1 MTRKQAEM
9 TGARAY
15 EKSSG
20 AMVTIATVRPH
31 GKTSARF
38 GIVRDEHP
46 DWTPYE
52 CTEGELRQRFVIV
65 AADYKHDLP
74 PIGGRIQRMI
84 DAIDNNHGGRLP
96 YCPGHFTEM
105 QFNGNQCGI
114 WYQDGLTLAS
124 PFGSTEWTLHITLW
138 GEESIELKAS
148 RESVSAAGG
157 HLWPAFKPM
166 MQAAADGKD
175 GAK

>member
-38 GIVRDEHP
+38 GIARDEHP
-46 DWTPYE
+46 DWPPYE

-74 PIGGRIQRMI
+74 AIGGRIQRMI
-84 DAIDNNHGGRLP
+84 DAIDTRYNGRLP
-96 YCPGHFTEM
+96 YMPGNFTEIP
-105 QFNGNQCGI
+105 FYGTHGGLN
-114 WYQDGLTLAS
+114 YTDSLTLAS
-124 PFGSTEWTLHITLW
+124 PFGSSDWTVYLHLW
-138 GEESIELKAS
+138 GATGIELKAS
-148 RESVSAAGG
+148 RDAVSAAGG
-157 HLWPAFKPM
+157 YLWPAFKPL
-166 MQAAADGKD
+166 MQAAADNA
-175 GAK
+175 GAV

>member
-9 TGARAY
+9 AGARAY

-20 AMVTIATVRPH
+20 AMVTITTVRPH
-31 GKTSARF
+31 GKTSVRF

-84 DAIDNNHGGRLP
+84 DEIDGRYGKLP
-96 YCPGHFTEM
+96 YMPGHFTEIP
-105 QFNGNQCGI
+105 FYGHTGCLN
-114 WYQDGLTLAS
+114 YTDSLTLAS
-124 PFGSTEWTLHITLW
+124 PFGSSDWTVCIHLW
-138 GEESIELKAS
+138 GATGIELKAS
-148 RESVSAAGG
+148 RDAVAAAGG

-166 MQAAADGKD
+166 IQAAADNG
-175 GAK
+175 GAV

>member
-1 MTRKQAEM
+1 
-9 TGARAY
+9 
-15 EKSSG
+15 
-20 AMVTIATVRPH
+20 MVTIATVRPH
-31 GKTSARF
+31 GKTSVRF

-84 DAIDNNHGGRLP
+84 DTIDTRYEGQLP
-96 YCPGHFTEM
+96 YMWGNLTEIPFYGHKGELM
-105 QFNGNQCGI
+105 
-114 WYQDGLTLAS
+114 YQDTLILGS
-124 PFGSTEWTLHITLW
+124 PFGSSDWTVRVFLW
-138 GEESIELKAS
+138 GAESIELKAS
-148 RESVSAAGG
+148 RDAVQAEGG

-166 MQAAADGKD
+166 MQAAADNG
-175 GAK
+175 GAV